1 MLGVVGPSRMD
12 YARVIPLV
20 DYLSQLVTARLQ
32 SVTKPPPSHG
42 SGRESEGWESLS
54 EEASEGVLTPNEE
67 LERALREATEA
78 VEARESSRVRP
89 HSPRRVAQGDPRAP
103 PKARRPSW
111 RPSGRNSRRGKIASV
126 RLQADFENF
135 RRRTLK
141 EREEAYQYGHQNL
154 VKDLLPT
161 VDNLERAIEHARK
174 SGREDLDGLLQG
186 IDLVQRELMGVLA
199 KHGVTEIDA
208 LGQAFDPSIH
218 EALAQVE
225 DPTVPANTVVQV
237 FQKGYRLR
245 DRLLRPAQVV
255 VSRAA
260 ARREAQGVG
269 SDG

>member
-1 MLGVVGPSRMD
+1 M
-12 YARVIPLV
+12 
-20 DYLSQLVTARLQ
+20 
-32 SVTKPPPSHG
+32 TKPPPPPG

-78 VEARESSRVRP
+78 VEARESARG
-89 HSPRRVAQGDPRAP
+89 PRSAPRA
-103 PKARRPSW
+103 AESESTELEALRTELRENQDRSL
-111 RPSGRNSRRGKIASV
+111 

-161 VDNLERAIEHARK
+161 VDNLERAIGHARK
-174 SGREDLDGLLQG
+174 SGHEDLDGLLQG

-199 KHGVTEIDA
+199 KHGVTEIGA
-208 LGQAFDPSIH
+208 LGQAFDPSVH

-255 VSRAA
+255 VSRTASEKGVE
-260 ARREAQGVG
+260 REV
-269 SDG
+269 

>member
-1 MLGVVGPSRMD
+1 M
-12 YARVIPLV
+12 
-20 DYLSQLVTARLQ
+20 
-32 SVTKPPPSHG
+32 TKPPPSPG

-78 VEARESSRVRP
+78 VEAREAARTHP
-89 HSPRRVAQGDPRAP
+89 AAP
-103 PKARRPSW
+103 PTGSPAAPQPAPEGPAAEVEALRAELLERQD
-111 RPSGRNSRRGKIASV
+111 RLI

-161 VDNLERAIEHARK
+161 VDNLERAIGHARK
-174 SGREDLDGLLQG
+174 SGREDLDGVLQG

-199 KHGVTEIDA
+199 KHGVTEIEA
-208 LGQAFDPSIH
+208 LGETFDPSVH

-255 VSRAA
+255 VSRAGA
-260 ARREAQGVG
+260 GSAPPGVEG
-269 SDG
+269 EG

>member
-1 MLGVVGPSRMD
+1 M
-12 YARVIPLV
+12 
-20 DYLSQLVTARLQ
+20 
-32 SVTKPPPSHG
+32 TKPPPG

-78 VEARESSRVRP
+78 VEARESARV
-89 HSPRRVAQGDPRAP
+89 PRSAPRVPDPAAESESNELEALRAELQE
-103 PKARRPSW
+103 KQDRLL
-111 RPSGRNSRRGKIASV
+111 

-161 VDNLERAIEHARK
+161 VDNLERAIGHARK
-174 SGREDLDGLLQG
+174 SGHEDLDGLLQG

-199 KHGVTEIDA
+199 KHGVTEIGA
-208 LGQAFDPSIH
+208 LGQAFDPSVH

-245 DRLLRPAQVV
+245 DRMLRPAQVV
-255 VSRAA
+255 VSRTPSEKGVE
-260 ARREAQGVG
+260 REA
-269 SDG
+269 

>member
-1 MLGVVGPSRMD
+1 MS
-12 YARVIPLV
+12 
-20 DYLSQLVTARLQ
+20 
-32 SVTKPPPSHG
+32 KPPHSAG

-78 VEARESSRVRP
+78 VEAREAS
-89 HSPRRVAQGDPRAP
+89 RAP
-103 PKARRPSW
+103 QRASPPSDA
-111 RPSGRNSRRGKIASV
+111 PAAPEPASEGPAAEV
-126 RLQADFENF
+126 EALRAELQERQDRLIRLQADFENF

-199 KHGVTEIDA
+199 KHGVTEIEA
-208 LGQAFDPSIH
+208 LGETFDPSVH

-255 VSRAA
+255 VSRAGA
-260 ARREAQGVG
+260 G
-269 SDG
+269 SAPPDVEGEG

>member
-1 MLGVVGPSRMD
+1 
-12 YARVIPLV
+12 
-20 DYLSQLVTARLQ
+20 
-32 SVTKPPPSHG
+32 VTKPPPSHG

-78 VEARESSRVRP
+78 VEAREASRARP
-89 HSPRRVAQGDPRAP
+89 HSPPPGAEGGPERASEGP
-103 PKARRPSW
+103 MAELETLRAELQERQD
-111 RPSGRNSRRGKIASV
+111 RFI

-135 RRRTLK
+135 RRRTLR

-208 LGQAFDPSIH
+208 LGQLFDPSVH

-225 DPTVPANTVVQV
+225 DPTVSANTVVQV

-255 VSRAA
+255 VSRAGGGSLPPGA
-260 ARREAQGVG
+260 EREG
-269 SDG
+269 

>member
-1 MLGVVGPSRMD
+1 M
-12 YARVIPLV
+12 
-20 DYLSQLVTARLQ
+20 
-32 SVTKPPPSHG
+32 TKPPPG

-78 VEARESSRVRP
+78 VEARESSRTHPHPPPPGAGRP
-89 HSPRRVAQGDPRAP
+89 TEGPSTELEALRAELQE
-103 PKARRPSW
+103 RQDRF
-111 RPSGRNSRRGKIASV
+111 V

-199 KHGVTEIDA
+199 KHGVTEIEA
-208 LGQAFDPSIH
+208 LGQAFDPSVH

-225 DPTVPANTVVQV
+225 DPTVPASTVVQV

-255 VSRAA
+255 VSRAGG
-260 ARREAQGVG
+260 RESQGVERER
-269 SDG
+269 

>member
-1 MLGVVGPSRMD
+1 M
-12 YARVIPLV
+12 
-20 DYLSQLVTARLQ
+20 
-32 SVTKPPPSHG
+32 TKPPRPPG
-42 SGRESEGWESLS
+42 PGRESEGWESLS

-78 VEARESSRVRP
+78 VEARESSRVHPRAAP
-89 HSPRRVAQGDPRAP
+89 HGQERVAEVTSAGEETLRAELQE
-103 PKARRPSW
+103 RQDRF
-111 RPSGRNSRRGKIASV
+111 V

-199 KHGVTEIDA
+199 KHGVTEIEA
-208 LGQAFDPSIH
+208 LGQAFDPSVH

-225 DPTVPANTVVQV
+225 DPTVPVNTVVQV

-255 VSRAA
+255 VSRAGS
-260 ARREAQGVG
+260 REPQGVEREP
-269 SDG
+269 

>member
-1 MLGVVGPSRMD
+1 
-12 YARVIPLV
+12 
-20 DYLSQLVTARLQ
+20 
-32 SVTKPPPSHG
+32 
-42 SGRESEGWESLS
+42 
-54 EEASEGVLTPNEE
+54 VLTPNEE
-67 LERALREATEA
+67 LERALQEATEA
-78 VEARESSRVRP
+78 VEARESMRTHARS
-89 HSPRRVAQGDPRAP
+89 AP
-103 PKARRPSW
+103 PEAEPPSE
-111 RPSGRNSRRGKIASV
+111 RAAAELAALRGEIAERQDRLL

-174 SGREDLDGLLQG
+174 SGHEDLDGLLQG

-199 KHGVTEIDA
+199 KHGVTEIEA
-208 LGQAFDPSIH
+208 LGQAFDPSVH

-225 DPTVPANTVVQV
+225 DPTVPPNTVVQV

-260 ARREAQGVG
+260 TGGERQGVEREV
-269 SDG
+269 

>member
-1 MLGVVGPSRMD
+1 MTKRPHSPGP
-12 YARVIPLV
+12 
-20 DYLSQLVTARLQ
+20 
-32 SVTKPPPSHG
+32 
-42 SGRESEGWESLS
+42 GRESEGWESLS

-78 VEARESSRVRP
+78 VEAREASRPGAASSPLEAPEREAGGP
-89 HSPRRVAQGDPRAP
+89 SAGLEALRAELEE
-103 PKARRPSW
+103 RQDRFL
-111 RPSGRNSRRGKIASV
+111 

-135 RRRTLK
+135 RRRTLR

-174 SGREDLDGLLQG
+174 SGREDLDGVLQG
-186 IDLVQRELMGVLA
+186 IDLVRRELMGVLA
-199 KHGVTEIDA
+199 KHGVTEIEA
-208 LGQAFDPSIH
+208 LGQAFDPSVH
-218 EALAQVE
+218 EALAQIE

-255 VSRAA
+255 VSRGAGGDEPQGGE
-260 ARREAQGVG
+260 RER
-269 SDG
+269 

>member
-1 MLGVVGPSRMD
+1 
-12 YARVIPLV
+12 
-20 DYLSQLVTARLQ
+20 
-32 SVTKPPPSHG
+32 VTKPPRPPG

-78 VEARESSRVRP
+78 VEARESSRV
-89 HSPRRVAQGDPRAP
+89 HPRSASQGPDRA
-103 PKARRPSW
+103 ADGPSAEEVEAL
-111 RPSGRNSRRGKIASV
+111 RAELQERQDRFI

-174 SGREDLDGLLQG
+174 SGREDLDGILQG

-199 KHGVTEIDA
+199 KHGVTEIEA
-208 LGQAFDPSIH
+208 LGQAFDPSVH

-225 DPTVPANTVVQV
+225 DPAVPANRVVQV

-260 ARREAQGVG
+260 SGREPQGVEREG
-269 SDG
+269 

>member
-1 MLGVVGPSRMD
+1 
-12 YARVIPLV
+12 
-20 DYLSQLVTARLQ
+20 
-32 SVTKPPPSHG
+32 VTKPPPSPG

-78 VEARESSRVRP
+78 VEAREASRAHP
-89 HSPRRVAQGDPRAP
+89 HSPPPGAAGGPECASEGPTAELEALRAELQE
-103 PKARRPSW
+103 RQDRL
-111 RPSGRNSRRGKIASV
+111 I

-135 RRRTLK
+135 RRRTLR

-199 KHGVTEIDA
+199 KHGVTEIEA
-208 LGQAFDPSIH
+208 LGQLFDPSVH

-255 VSRAA
+255 VSRA
-260 ARREAQGVG
+260 GGG
-269 SDG
+269 SLPPGAEGEG

>member
-1 MLGVVGPSRMD
+1 M
-12 YARVIPLV
+12 
-20 DYLSQLVTARLQ
+20 TN
-32 SVTKPPPSHG
+32 PPRPPAP
-42 SGRESEGWESLS
+42 GRESEGWESLS

-67 LERALREATEA
+67 LEQALREATEA
-78 VEARESSRVRP
+78 IEARESSGVHPRP
-89 HSPRRVAQGDPRAP
+89 AREAPGQPPGGPAAEVEALRAELQE
-103 PKARRPSW
+103 RQDRF
-111 RPSGRNSRRGKIASV
+111 V

-174 SGREDLDGLLQG
+174 SGREDLDGVLQG

-199 KHGVTEIDA
+199 KHGVTEIEA
-208 LGQAFDPSIH
+208 LGQAFDPSVH

-260 ARREAQGVG
+260 AGGEPQEAERQT
-269 SDG
+269 

>member
-1 MLGVVGPSRMD
+1 
-12 YARVIPLV
+12 
-20 DYLSQLVTARLQ
+20 
-32 SVTKPPPSHG
+32 VTKPPRPPR
-42 SGRESEGWESLS
+42 SGQESEGWESLS

-78 VEARESSRVRP
+78 VEARESTRTHARS
-89 HSPRRVAQGDPRAP
+89 AP
-103 PKARRPSW
+103 PEAEPPNERAAAELAALRAE
-111 RPSGRNSRRGKIASV
+111 IAERQDRFL

-174 SGREDLDGLLQG
+174 SGHEDLDGVLQG

-199 KHGVTEIDA
+199 KHGVTEIEA
-208 LGQAFDPSIH
+208 LGQAFDPSVH

-225 DPTVPANTVVQV
+225 DPTVPPNTVVQV

-260 ARREAQGVG
+260 TGGEQRGVEREV
-269 SDG
+269 

>member
-1 MLGVVGPSRMD
+1 M
-12 YARVIPLV
+12 
-20 DYLSQLVTARLQ
+20 
-32 SVTKPPPSHG
+32 TKPPPPPG

-78 VEARESSRVRP
+78 VEARESARGSR
-89 HSPRRVAQGDPRAP
+89 SAPRAP
-103 PKARRPSW
+103 EPAAESESTELEALRAELQEKVDRLL
-111 RPSGRNSRRGKIASV
+111 

-161 VDNLERAIEHARK
+161 VDNLERAIGHARK
-174 SGREDLDGLLQG
+174 SGHEDLDGLLQG

-199 KHGVTEIDA
+199 KHGVTEIGA
-208 LGQAFDPSIH
+208 LGQAFDPSVH

-237 FQKGYRLR
+237 FQRGYRLR

-255 VSRAA
+255 VSRTPSEKGVE
-260 ARREAQGVG
+260 REV
-269 SDG
+269 

>member
-1 MLGVVGPSRMD
+1 
-12 YARVIPLV
+12 
-20 DYLSQLVTARLQ
+20 
-32 SVTKPPPSHG
+32 
-42 SGRESEGWESLS
+42 LS

-78 VEARESSRVRP
+78 VEARESSRTHPHPPPPPGAGRP
-89 HSPRRVAQGDPRAP
+89 TEGPSTELEALRAELQE
-103 PKARRPSW
+103 RQDRF
-111 RPSGRNSRRGKIASV
+111 V

-199 KHGVTEIDA
+199 KHGVTEIEA
-208 LGQAFDPSIH
+208 LGQAFDPSVH

-225 DPTVPANTVVQV
+225 DPTVPASTVVQV

-255 VSRAA
+255 VSRAGG
-260 ARREAQGVG
+260 RESQGVERER
-269 SDG
+269 

>member
-1 MLGVVGPSRMD
+1 MS
-12 YARVIPLV
+12 
-20 DYLSQLVTARLQ
+20 
-32 SVTKPPPSHG
+32 KPPHSAGPGH
-42 SGRESEGWESLS
+42 ESEGWESLS

-78 VEARESSRVRP
+78 VEAREAARTHP
-89 HSPRRVAQGDPRAP
+89 ALPPTGPPAAPEPAPAGPAAELEALRAELLE
-103 PKARRPSW
+103 RQDRL
-111 RPSGRNSRRGKIASV
+111 I

-161 VDNLERAIEHARK
+161 VDNLERAIGHARK
-174 SGREDLDGLLQG
+174 SGREDLDGVLQG

-199 KHGVTEIDA
+199 KHGVTEIEA
-208 LGQAFDPSIH
+208 LGETFDPSVH

-255 VSRAA
+255 VSRAGA
-260 ARREAQGVG
+260 G
-269 SDG
+269 SAPADVEGEG

>member
-1 MLGVVGPSRMD
+1 
-12 YARVIPLV
+12 
-20 DYLSQLVTARLQ
+20 
-32 SVTKPPPSHG
+32 
-42 SGRESEGWESLS
+42 LS

-67 LERALREATEA
+67 LEQALREATEA
-78 VEARESSRVRP
+78 VEARQ
-89 HSPRRVAQGDPRAP
+89 SPGHPRSLP
-103 PKARRPSW
+103 PGSPSEG
-111 RPSGRNSRRGKIASV
+111 PSAEVEALRAELNERQDRFL

-161 VDNLERAIEHARK
+161 VDNLERALEHARK
-174 SGREDLDGLLQG
+174 SGREDLDGVLQG

-199 KHGVTEIDA
+199 KHGVTEIEA
-208 LGQAFDPSIH
+208 LGQAFDPSVH

-225 DPTVPANTVVQV
+225 DRTVPTNTVVQV

-255 VSRAA
+255 VSR
-260 ARREAQGVG
+260 GG
-269 SDG
+269 DGESQRIGGAG